1 MRLGFAAATGLVV
14 AVTGV
19 VAAPTSGAVAPTRAP
34 IVCAAGH
41 GGPIPAVHRLDD
53 TTKVTAADRAAVPE
67 VQASGRAMT
76 FGQPLSQRQAAAP
89 LLPARVRVPVYV
101 HVIKGT
107 HRKERKIAGPKRVR
121 WMLRVL
127 NRGFHGGESRANAP
141 TRYTF
146 VLRHIDYTRRDGWYH
161 AYLFGPRNDRMR
173 TKLHRGGKGALNVY
187 LNGGGPQGQP
197 VLGWSTFP
205 WRQREHPRLDGVA
218 VNWRAMPWGTLRRYH
233 QGDTIIHEVG
243 HWMGLFH
250 TFQGGCTPPGDMVA
264 DTPYE
269 SEASYACNTHRDSC
283 PDRPGLDP
291 VHDFMDYSWDSCM
304 NQFTPG
310 QVARMDRAF
319 AKYRW

>member
-107 HRKERKIAGPKRVR
+107 HRKERKIAGPKR
-121 WMLRVL
+121 
-127 NRGFHGGESRANAP
+127 
-141 TRYTF
+141 
-146 VLRHIDYTRRDGWYH
+146 
-161 AYLFGPRNDRMR
+161 
-173 TKLHRGGKGALNVY
+173 
-187 LNGGGPQGQP
+187 
-197 VLGWSTFP
+197 
-205 WRQREHPRLDGVA
+205 
-218 VNWRAMPWGTLRRYH
+218 
-233 QGDTIIHEVG
+233 
-243 HWMGLFH
+243 
-250 TFQGGCTPPGDMVA
+250 
-264 DTPYE
+264 
-269 SEASYACNTHRDSC
+269 
-283 PDRPGLDP
+283 
-291 VHDFMDYSWDSCM
+291 
-304 NQFTPG
+304 
-310 QVARMDRAF
+310 
-319 AKYRW
+319 